1 MLDALRTLSERGK
14 MEEKRVYLPY
24 DLFVDLM
31 IMNESVPYGDG
42 ISTT

>member
-14 MEEKRVYLPY
+14 MEEKRDYLPY
-24 DLFVDLM
+24 DLFVDLV
-31 IMNESVPYGDG
+31 IMNESVSCGDG